1 MNETTLELDSHA
13 DTKCVGSEAMI
24 VSRSAKFVDVCGYD
38 PSATSRKLQV
48 VTAALAYDRPT
59 TAGW

>member
-24 VSRSAKFVDVCGYD
+24 VSRSGKVVDICGYD

-48 VTAALAYDRPT
+48 VTAALA
-59 TAGW
+59 